1 MDARLRLTGT
11 LVGWLCAG
19 LLLVLAACS
28 PEEEVIHVDLSRR
41 EPVRPRAEPST
52 ITYAYLPQ
60 YSHTVSYLRHH
71 PLVEYL
77 RARTGLNIRQVFP
90 ETFDQHMM
98 RVGRGEIDVSF
109 VNPFIYVKL
118 AHRYGAKA
126 FARIVEPGE
135 RDKFRGQVICRE
147 DDLSIRSLPDC
158 RGKRWIAVDPTS
170 AGGYLYPLGHF
181 IENGLHLE
189 DFAEVAFAPGPGGKQ
204 EKVVLAVFAG
214 KYDFGTI
221 REGTLE
227 VVADKIDLAGIRV
240 VDSSS
245 WYPGWVYA
253 ARKGLDPEVV
263 SVIEA
268 ALLELDATDPAH
280 RPVLEAAQFTR
291 VIESADADFDPVR
304 RLAEEVGISLTE

>member
-1 MDARLRLTGT
+1 MAAILRLHGI
-11 LVGWLCAG
+11 LSGWLCVG
-19 LLLVLAACS
+19 LLLVLTACS
-28 PEEEVIHVDLSRR
+28 PEEGVIHVDLSRR
-41 EPVRPRAEPST
+41 EPVRPRSEPST

-77 RARTGLNIRQVFP
+77 RAKTGLNIRQVFP

-98 RVGRGEIDVSF
+98 RVGRGEIDISF

-118 AHRYGAKA
+118 AHKYGAMA
-126 FARIVEPGE
+126 FARIVESGE
-135 RDKFRGQVICRE
+135 CDKFRGQIICRE

-189 DFAEVAFAPGPGGKQ
+189 DFAEIAFAPGPGGKQ

-240 VDSSS
+240 VDDTP

-253 ARKGLDPEVV
+253 ARAGLDPAIV
-263 SVIEA
+263 SAIEE
-268 ALLELDATDPAH
+268 ALLKLDREEPAH
-280 RPVLEAAQFTR
+280 RAILEAAQFTR
-291 VIESADADFDPVR
+291 VIESDDTDFDPVR
-304 RLAEEVGISLTE
+304 RLAEQVGIPLSE